1 MRNKIAISLI
11 LVVVVLFLGKNLFL
25 KIAIQHYLN
34 KKLEVESSIDQ
45 LKLSFDSLVIEDA
58 KLSNKDFFI
67 QLPYFKLSFNLSE
80 IFKAKKLK
88 IAAREVS
95 FNANNE
101 SLFFEGIFSGNF
113 ILRLDRGS
121 IKKFNGKLINETGGT
136 IKIEREDSL
145 KALGGYLDQAS
156 YQTLIDGFKNYHYGR
171 GQITMTKKAD
181 SLLIDFQFS
190 SPEAGERNLVVDL
203 HDIFR

>member
-1 MRNKIAISLI
+1 MRKKIIISLI
-11 LVVVVLFLGKNLFL
+11 VIITVLLLAKDHFL
-25 KIAIQHYLN
+25 KMAIGHYFN
-34 KKLEVESSIDQ
+34 KKLEVESSIGQ
-45 LKLSFDSLVIEDA
+45 LKLSFDSLIIEDA

-67 QLPYFKLSFNLSE
+67 QLPYFKLSFNLLE
-80 IFKAKKLK
+80 IFKVKKLK
-88 IAAREVS
+88 IATREVS

-121 IKKFNGKLINETGGT
+121 IKKFNGELINETGGT
-136 IKIEREDSL
+136 IRIEKEDSL
-145 KALGGYLDQAS
+145 KALRGHLDQAS
-156 YQTLIDGFKNYHYGR
+156 YQTLIDGFKNYHYSR

-190 SPEAGERNLVVDL
+190 STEAGERNLVVDL